1 MPKDPGPVRV
11 RPGRED
17 HYAQSPRLRADDPPM
32 RPLRRLRSLLPHPGH
47 PSGLV
52 PRVTLAWAALA
63 ALLLVWYPH
72 RGPLV
77 HFASTSLANL
87 DSHPLW
93 AIGLSVFV
101 LAGGWGEWATWM
113 ALSVVWVLVEAGVGW
128 RRALVVFLAGHVLAT
143 LGVALAQAVL
153 VQFVHG
159 NAALA
164 RVHDDVG
171 ASYGFLALAGLGLA
185 SAVSRDRR
193 WWAATPALVLAVVLQ
208 VGPWT
213 ILGHALAVAVGVTAA
228 LVLPAGEVALARSA
242 PLPVPVKA

>member
-1 MPKDPGPVRV
+1 
-11 RPGRED
+11 
-17 HYAQSPRLRADDPPM
+17 M
-32 RPLRRLRSLLPHPGH
+32 RPLRRLRSLLPHHGH
-47 PSGLV
+47 PIGLV

-87 DSHPLW
+87 ASHPLW

-101 LAGGWGEWATWM
+101 MANGWGEWATWV
-113 ALSVVWVLVEAGVGW
+113 ALSVVWVLIEAGVGW
-128 RRALVVFLAGHVLAT
+128 RRALLVFLAGHVLAT
-143 LGVALAQAVL
+143 VGVALTQALLVL
-153 VQFVHG
+153 GVHG
-159 NAALA
+159 NAALV

-185 SAVSRDRR
+185 AAVSRDRR
-193 WWAATPALVLAVVLQ
+193 WWLATPFLVLASVLQ

-213 ILGHALAVAVGVTAA
+213 IFGHALAVGVGVTAA
-228 LVLPAGEVALARSA
+228 LVLPARDADVSAVAPGLAPA
-242 PLPVPVKA
+242 TVEA